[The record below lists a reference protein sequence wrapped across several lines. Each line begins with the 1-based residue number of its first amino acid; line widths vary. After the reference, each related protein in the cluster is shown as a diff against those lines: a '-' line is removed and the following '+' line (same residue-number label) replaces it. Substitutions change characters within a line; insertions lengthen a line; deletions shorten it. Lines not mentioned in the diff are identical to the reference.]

1 MVINHSIF
9 KKYFLTTYFVPDPA
23 QELNRAVSA
32 VEIAPASWSLES
44 NKKKIAE

>member
-1 MVINHSIF
+1 MVINHSIS

-32 VEIAPASWSLES
+32 VEIAPGVMES
-44 NKKKIAE
+44 VV